1 MEADWLITIGV
12 LALVAAAAWYAL
24 QPRCAFVI
32 RVIRGLPLTTSG
44 TVTPAFLERIRELCA
59 EHGIA
64 QALVRGVIR
73 GSHISLGFSGDFP
86 ADAQQQLRNWWALSG
101 WAAPKHRR

>member
-1 MEADWLITIGV
+1 MEPDWLISAAV

-24 QPRCAFVI
+24 APRCAFVI
-32 RVIRGLPLTTSG
+32 RVIGGLPQATSG
-44 TVTPAFLERIRELCA
+44 TVTPAFLARIRELCA
-59 EHGIA
+59 EHQIT

-73 GSHISLGFSGDFP
+73 GKHISLGFSGDFP

-101 WAAPKHRR
+101 WPAPKQRG